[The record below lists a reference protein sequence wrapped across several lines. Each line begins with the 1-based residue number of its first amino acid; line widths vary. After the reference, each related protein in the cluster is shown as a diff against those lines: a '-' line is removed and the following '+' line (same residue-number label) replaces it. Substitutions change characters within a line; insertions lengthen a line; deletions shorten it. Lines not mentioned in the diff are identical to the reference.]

1 MRVLLNEG
9 GFPEMRSRRL
19 RRSCLKALR
28 REGAPR
34 RTVVS
39 VTAVGEEEMEELNR
53 RYLGREG
60 PTDVLAFP
68 MGEES
73 EEGYLLG
80 DVVVCPPYVAA
91 HREDYGMEP
100 GRELELVTV
109 HGILHLLGYDDSD
122 ELGEEAMRRRAMEIV
137 GKGAMAQLRTADGG
151 KGNGRP
157 AHAARLPLPAV
168 GEGETRR

>member
-1 MRVLLNEG
+1 MRVLLNDG

-39 VTAVGEEEMEELNR
+39 VTAVGEEEMEALNG
-53 RYLGREG
+53 RYLGRES

-80 DVVVCPPYVAA
+80 DVVVCPPYVEA
-91 HREDYGMEP
+91 HRDDYGFER

-122 ELGEEAMRRRAMEIV
+122 AAGEEMMRRKAMEV
-137 GKGAMAQLRTADGG
+137 LGKRKKSRPRKVWVREND
-151 KGNGRP
+151 GRP
-157 AHAARLPLPAV
+157 ANAVRLPSAATGV
-168 GEGETRR
+168 RGV